1 MAMSDFTPLSRTT
14 GNPEEWFKFGALKYC
29 ARSSQHAYSHA
40 AFFRPLPACDGMV
53 NPFADATNYED
64 CIRECAIRANKSNFP
79 HSLPLTSKIKDAQE
93 ATEKLLELQEPF
105 IKSRNTQP

>member
-1 MAMSDFTPLSRTT
+1 
-14 GNPEEWFKFGALKYC
+14 
-29 ARSSQHAYSHA
+29 
-40 AFFRPLPACDGMV
+40 MV

-105 IKSRNTQP
+105 IKRAAKDAQLEWFNLRQKVVRTNSGSHGCVFVLCHPP